1 MRTLTGVDTFFVKNI
16 DYFIEHEPEGLD
28 RLLHLSKWKNKD
40 DFDWKIVEEKLRD
53 KKTYLAVARRF
64 RPDSVNTH
72 FFAFYNDEEFVVPHT
87 FKIIKIDKISSKYQC
102 LFLNSIIG
110 LVDLIMFREQTTE
123 GYTDIMES
131 ELNLFRVFNI
141 EGLTRKD
148 VDLLVK
154 IFDKLKNVKFPSI
167 LEQLENRFWARVEL
181 DKTILKVLGFSNKE
195 INEWLPRVYD
205 TLVEELKAMKKV
217 R

>member
-1 MRTLTGVDTFFVKNI
+1 
-16 DYFIEHEPEGLD
+16 
-28 RLLHLSKWKNKD
+28 
-40 DFDWKIVEEKLRD
+40 
-53 KKTYLAVARRF
+53 
-64 RPDSVNTH
+64 
-72 FFAFYNDEEFVVPHT
+72 
-87 FKIIKIDKISSKYQC
+87 
-102 LFLNSIIG
+102 
-110 LVDLIMFREQTTE
+110 MFREQTTE